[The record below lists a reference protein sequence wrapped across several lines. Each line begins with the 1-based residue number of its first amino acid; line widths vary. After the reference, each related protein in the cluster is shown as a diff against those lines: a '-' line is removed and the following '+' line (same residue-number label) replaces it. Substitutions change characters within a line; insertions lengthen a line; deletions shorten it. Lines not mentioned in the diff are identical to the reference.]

1 MTKAESPLHNERGLF
16 YDLQQGISNRSL
28 GASVFGSSQKLTP
41 DFSVP
46 IKFTAADM
54 SLSTLYLH
62 ELHQKQI
69 RRRGYQEMATR
80 SLWQR
85 SPVQEL
91 STLSEV
97 RQERAPLLQ
106 HQDSSIRPTR
116 DS

>member
-1 MTKAESPLHNERGLF
+1 
-16 YDLQQGISNRSL
+16 
-28 GASVFGSSQKLTP
+28 
-41 DFSVP
+41 
-46 IKFTAADM
+46 
-54 SLSTLYLH
+54 
-62 ELHQKQI
+62 
-69 RRRGYQEMATR
+69 MATR

-106 HQDSSIRPTR
+106 HQDSSIRSTR